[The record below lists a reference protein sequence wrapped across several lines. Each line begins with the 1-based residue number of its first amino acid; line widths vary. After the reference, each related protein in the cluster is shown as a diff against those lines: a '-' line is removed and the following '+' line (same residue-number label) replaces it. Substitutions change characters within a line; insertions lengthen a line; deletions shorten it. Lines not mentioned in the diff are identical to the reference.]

1 MTAGARKIIKAAKLL
16 EGNFQA
22 INLARR
28 EGVKSV
34 VVGNRIRQIADQ
46 VSRREEYFKGSA
58 TEKLGELLPAMTS
71 RKALMM
77 RESERE
83 LPNSGLIFIP
93 IIIAVIARTAA
104 KERGRVRNL
113 KGIGVRKI
121 ACRCL
126 FSPPPPPSRCFVW
139 VILQEA

>member
-1 MTAGARKIIKAAKLL
+1 MPQLKRGSGSNYDGGGARKIIKAAKLL

-34 VVGNRIRQIADQ
+34 VGNRIRQIADQ
-46 VSRREEYFKGSA
+46 VSRREEDFNGSA

-93 IIIAVIARTAA
+93 IIIAVIARRHRRSEALS
-104 KERGRVRNL
+104 V
-113 KGIGVRKI
+113 
-121 ACRCL
+121 
-126 FSPPPPPSRCFVW
+126 SRP
-139 VILQEA
+139 Q